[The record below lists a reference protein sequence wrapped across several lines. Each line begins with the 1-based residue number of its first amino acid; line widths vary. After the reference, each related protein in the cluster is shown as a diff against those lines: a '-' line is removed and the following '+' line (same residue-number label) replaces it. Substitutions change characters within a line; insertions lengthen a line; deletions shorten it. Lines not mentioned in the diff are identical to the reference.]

1 MRNTPLV
8 VVLASAVTL
17 ALGACSAP
25 RSPTREPVSQT
36 RTTGVSVESGPAS
49 PGDPVGSIPESD
61 GVGVTSGA
69 VASPMEGACPRGDP
83 SPAAT
88 DLTSCAKSCRGM
100 NDHVPLGST
109 CASRYASCT
118 ARCRALFP
126 SPTE

>member
-8 VVLASAVTL
+8 VVLAGALAL
-17 ALGACSAP
+17 ALGACMAP
-25 RSPTREPVSQT
+25 RSAANEPVSQT

-61 GVGVTSGA
+61 GVSVTSGA
-69 VASPMEGACPRGDP
+69 VASPMEGACSRGDP

-88 DLTSCAKSCRGM
+88 DLTSCTKSCRGM

-109 CASRYASCT
+109 CTSRYASCT
-118 ARCRALFP
+118 ARCRTLFP
-126 SPTE
+126 AASE